1 MRPKHGTE
9 AINGSRFRF
18 PATAPQESRSGLRGR
33 GEEGDWGGGGE
44 GGWEGAGL
52 PLKVGLSFA

>member
-18 PATAPQESRSGLRGR
+18 PAAAPQESRNGLRGR
-33 GEEGDWGGGGE
+33 GEEGGGVGAGV
-44 GGWEGAGL
+44 GSVGEGAGL
-52 PLKVGLSFA
+52 P